1 VHLLLASKALAA
13 LRGRGFVTP
22 EDVRFLAEP
31 VLKHRLLL
39 SPDAELDGATPA
51 DVLSEVVR
59 SIEVP
64 R

>member
-1 VHLLLASKALAA
+1 MHLLLASKALAA

-22 EDVRFLAEP
+22 DDIRWLAGP

-39 SPDAELDGATPA
+39 SPDAELDGATTGE
-51 DVLSEVVR
+51 VLREVVA
-59 SIEVP
+59 SVEVP